1 MISGGERAKLLQS
14 ESQRFQHYLS
24 ELPDDAWSKQSACD
38 LWRVNDVVAHLV
50 SNAEFY
56 AATVEQGLKGEN
68 KPPEG
73 RPAAGTGHPSF
84 FAAGEAD
91 KPGLPHPH
99 RGFVVVV
106 ENTKG

>member
-1 MISGGERAKLLQS
+1 MISWGERAKLLQS

-56 AATVEQGLKGEN
+56 AATVEQGLKGG
-68 KPPEG
+68 K
-73 RPAAGTGHPSF
+73 
-84 FAAGEAD
+84 
-91 KPGLPHPH
+91 
-99 RGFVVVV
+99 
-106 ENTKG
+106 